1 MLERANYYMD
11 FLKTGHDDTKGGAW
25 EMENNCIFCKIAAK
39 EIPSNVVYEDDK
51 MIVFHDISP
60 AAPVHVLAIPK
71 KHIDSVLALTAED
84 ESLMGHMM
92 RVMANVAADLGVD
105 EKGFRIVTNTKED
118 GGQTVNHLH
127 FHLIGGRSMEWPPG

>member
-1 MLERANYYMD
+1 MPERANYSMD
-11 FLKTGHDDTKGGAW
+11 IMQIGRDDTKGGAW

-92 RVMANVAADLGVD
+92 RVMAKVAADLGVD
-105 EKGFRIVTNTKED
+105 EKASV
-118 GGQTVNHLH
+118 
-127 FHLIGGRSMEWPPG
+127 S

>member
-1 MLERANYYMD
+1 MD
-11 FLKTGHDDTKGGAW
+11 IMQIGRDDTKGGAW

-127 FHLIGGRSMEWPPG
+127 FHLIGGRSMQWPPG